1 MSATEGRLALVGGST
16 TGEGL
21 GERVDHT
28 IARASQYLFST
39 QHARGYWHAPLE
51 ANVTMEAEYVFFNR
65 LLGRTRPDVE
75 RRLAERLLALQQ
87 ADGSWSIYHRGPG
100 SLSTTI
106 EAYFALKLVET
117 DAREPALARARD
129 FILGQGGLARA
140 GVFTRMWLAYFN
152 QFPWAGVPS
161 MPVELVLLPPWF
173 PVNIYAMSSWARGTV
188 VPLTLLTAHRP
199 SVRIPAEA
207 AVPEL
212 WVRPPTR
219 DDVAFAR
226 SPELVTTRNFFLA
239 VDRAL
244 KTLGPVRWR
253 PIRRR
258 AVARAIEWILRHQDS
273 NGQWGGIQPA
283 MVNAVLALHAV
294 GFAADHPVMM
304 SGIQGVED
312 FLVECEGTLM
322 YQPCVSPNWDT
333 ALAARALLDAGLDPS
348 HPALGRA
355 GDWLVANQI
364 FRPGDWSVLNPTLE
378 PGGWAFE
385 FANDWYPDVDDSA
398 VILTVLDA
406 LPIAQTAAGKRAIA
420 AGLNWTLGMQS
431 RDGGWA
437 AFDTNNTAAFLNRI
451 PFADMEAMIDPP
463 TEDVTGRLLH
473 LMGTVGYRPD
483 FGRARRAV
491 EFLRRTQRSDGS
503 WWGRWGVN
511 FVYGTWCAL
520 AGLEAIGEDLRA
532 PWIRRAVDWLV
543 THQNADGG
551 WGETVASYDD
561 ESLAGQ
567 GDSTPSQTAWAV
579 LGLLAADGPS
589 SRAVERGIAWLCRT
603 QGPDGTWDE
612 RHFTGTGFPRHFYL
626 RYHLY
631 RHYFPLMAL
640 GQYRARLA
648 ARGAS

>member
-1 MSATEGRLALVGGST
+1 MSTSEGRLTLVGGST
-16 TGEGL
+16 GEGL
-21 GERVDHT
+21 PVRVPQA
-28 IARASQYLFST
+28 IARASQYLFAT

-51 ANVTMEAEYVFFNR
+51 ANATMEAEYVFFNR
-65 LLGRTRPDVE
+65 LLGRERPDVE
-75 RRLAERLLALQQ
+75 RRLAERLLGLQQ
-87 ADGSWSIYHRGPG
+87 ADGSWPIYHNGPG
-100 SLSTTI
+100 GPSTTI
-106 EAYFALKLVET
+106 EAYFALKLT
-117 DAREPALARARD
+117 GMKGTEPALARARD
-129 FILGQGGLARA
+129 FIVGQGGLARA
-140 GVFTRMWLAYFN
+140 GVFTRIWLAYFG

-161 MPVELVLLPPWF
+161 MPVELMLLPPWF
-173 PVNIYAMSSWARGTV
+173 PLNIYAMSSWARGTV
-188 VPLTLLTAHRP
+188 VPLTLLMAHRP
-199 SVRIPAEA
+199 SVRLQPDAG
-207 AVPEL
+207 VSEL
-212 WVRPPTR
+212 WLRPPTR
-219 DDVAFAR
+219 EELAFAR

-244 KTLGPVRWR
+244 KSLAPFSWR
-253 PIRRR
+253 GLRRR
-258 AVARAIEWILRHQDS
+258 AVPRAIEWILRHQDS

-283 MVNAVLALHAV
+283 MVNSVLALHAV
-294 GFAADHPVMM
+294 GFAPDHPAMM

-333 ALAARALLDAGLDPS
+333 ALAARALLDAGLDPA

-437 AFDTNNTAAFLNRI
+437 AVDTNNTAAFLNRI

-532 PWIRRAVDWLV
+532 PWVRRAVDWLV

-589 SRAVERGIAWLCRT
+589 SRGVERGIAWLCRT

-612 RHFTGTGFPRHFYL
+612 
-626 RYHLY
+626 
-631 RHYFPLMAL
+631 
-640 GQYRARLA
+640 
-648 ARGAS
+648 

>member
-1 MSATEGRLALVGGST
+1 VSATEGRLALVGGST
-16 TGEGL
+16 TAEGL

-87 ADGSWSIYHRGPG
+87 ADGSWPIYHRGPG

-532 PWIRRAVDWLV
+532 PWIRRAVDWLA

>member
-1 MSATEGRLALVGGST
+1 MSASEGRLTLVGGT
-16 TGEGL
+16 AGEGL
-21 GERVDHT
+21 AARVAQAIT
-28 IARASQYLFST
+28 RAGQYPFST

-87 ADGSWSIYHRGPG
+87 ADGSWPIYHRGPG

-258 AVARAIEWILRHQDS
+258 AVARAIEGILRPQDS
-273 NGQWGGIQPA
+273 NGPGGGSQPA
-283 MVNAVLALHAV
+283 LGNAVLVLHAV

-304 SGIQGVED
+304 SGI
-312 FLVECEGTLM
+312 
-322 YQPCVSPNWDT
+322 
-333 ALAARALLDAGLDPS
+333 
-348 HPALGRA
+348 
-355 GDWLVANQI
+355 
-364 FRPGDWSVLNPTLE
+364 
-378 PGGWAFE
+378 
-385 FANDWYPDVDDSA
+385 
-398 VILTVLDA
+398 
-406 LPIAQTAAGKRAIA
+406 
-420 AGLNWTLGMQS
+420 
-431 RDGGWA
+431 
-437 AFDTNNTAAFLNRI
+437 
-451 PFADMEAMIDPP
+451 
-463 TEDVTGRLLH
+463 
-473 LMGTVGYRPD
+473 
-483 FGRARRAV
+483 
-491 EFLRRTQRSDGS
+491 RS
-503 WWGRWGVN
+503 
-511 FVYGTWCAL
+511 
-520 AGLEAIGEDLRA
+520 
-532 PWIRRAVDWLV
+532 
-543 THQNADGG
+543 
-551 WGETVASYDD
+551 
-561 ESLAGQ
+561 
-567 GDSTPSQTAWAV
+567 
-579 LGLLAADGPS
+579 
-589 SRAVERGIAWLCRT
+589 
-603 QGPDGTWDE
+603 
-612 RHFTGTGFPRHFYL
+612 
-626 RYHLY
+626 
-631 RHYFPLMAL
+631 
-640 GQYRARLA
+640 
-648 ARGAS
+648 

>member
-1 MSATEGRLALVGGST
+1 
-16 TGEGL
+16 
-21 GERVDHT
+21 
-28 IARASQYLFST
+28 
-39 QHARGYWHAPLE
+39 
-51 ANVTMEAEYVFFNR
+51 
-65 LLGRTRPDVE
+65 
-75 RRLAERLLALQQ
+75 
-87 ADGSWSIYHRGPG
+87 
-100 SLSTTI
+100 
-106 EAYFALKLVET
+106 
-117 DAREPALARARD
+117 
-129 FILGQGGLARA
+129 A

-173 PVNIYAMSSWARGTV
+173 PVNVYAMSSWARGTV

-378 PGGWAFE
+378 PGGWAF
-385 FANDWYPDVDDSA
+385 
-398 VILTVLDA
+398 
-406 LPIAQTAAGKRAIA
+406 
-420 AGLNWTLGMQS
+420 
-431 RDGGWA
+431 
-437 AFDTNNTAAFLNRI
+437 
-451 PFADMEAMIDPP
+451 
-463 TEDVTGRLLH
+463 
-473 LMGTVGYRPD
+473 
-483 FGRARRAV
+483 RAV

-532 PWIRRAVDWLV
+532 PWIRRAVDWLA

-567 GDSTPSQTAWAV
+567 
-579 LGLLAADGPS
+579 
-589 SRAVERGIAWLCRT
+589 
-603 QGPDGTWDE
+603 
-612 RHFTGTGFPRHFYL
+612 
-626 RYHLY
+626 
-631 RHYFPLMAL
+631 
-640 GQYRARLA
+640 
-648 ARGAS
+648 